1 MPVFQLKLAEIIF
14 ILIIKIEIFA
24 KIKFHKMIYLITFL
38 FFINILNSQVTM
50 ENSIHQFKVEDIYGD
65 SFDFSS
71 LKGKKI
77 MIVNTASKCGLTPQY
92 EKLQS
97 LFEKYGNEKF
107 IIIGFPSNNFLF
119 QEPGSNEEISSFCK
133 SNYGVSFPMMSK
145 ISVIGGDK
153 HPVYKFLTEKE
164 KNGVLDSRVTWNFQ
178 KYLLDEDGKLN
189 RVISP
194 RIQPDDKTIIDWI
207 LN

>member
-1 MPVFQLKLAEIIF
+1 MN
-14 ILIIKIEIFA
+14 
-24 KIKFHKMIYLITFL
+24 YLISVL

-119 QEPGSNEEISSFCK
+119 QEPGSNEEISTFCK
-133 SNYGVSFPMMSK
+133 VNYGVSFPMMSK
-145 ISVIGGDK
+145 ISVIGNEK

-207 LN
+207 LK

>member
-1 MPVFQLKLAEIIF
+1 
-14 ILIIKIEIFA
+14 
-24 KIKFHKMIYLITFL
+24 MIYLISVL

-50 ENSIHQFKVEDIYGD
+50 ENTIHQFKVEDIYGD
-65 SFDFSS
+65 VFDFSN

-97 LFEKYGNEKF
+97 LHEKYGDEKF
-107 IIIGFPSNNFLF
+107 IIVGFPSNNFLF
-119 QEPGSNEEISSFCK
+119 QEPGSNEEISTFCK

-145 ISVIGGDK
+145 ISVIGNDK

-194 RIQPDDKTIIDWI
+194 RIQPDDKSIIDWI